1 MNHKH
6 YFVTGTDTNIG
17 KTYVTAQLM
26 RSLKAQGRTVLGLK
40 PVAAG
45 GIEKQNED
53 ALIYLQENSIDLPY
67 ETINPYFLEEPISPH
82 LAAKHENI
90 VLDSKTIVA
99 AMQNSL
105 HQSVDHIF
113 IEGAGGVFAP
123 LNETETMLD
132 LMKAFDFPIILVVG
146 LKLGCLNHALLSMQ
160 ALQSA
165 GLTIAGWV
173 ANPIDPQMLCVDENV
188 ETLERKFAKI
198 GEIPLLLKDFLWHSS
213 SAPDNGPPASA
224 SY

>member
-6 YFVTGTDTNIG
+6 YFMTGTDTNIG
-17 KTYVTAQLM
+17 KTYVTAQWM
-26 RSLKAQGRTVLGLK
+26 RKLKAQGNTVLGLK

-45 GIEKQNED
+45 GENGHNED
-53 ALIYLQENSIDLPY
+53 ALIYLQENSIPLPY
-67 ETINPYFLEEPISPH
+67 DAINPFFLQEPISPH
-82 LAAKHENI
+82 LAAQHENI
-90 VLDSKTIVA
+90 HLDSKTIVA
-99 AMQNSL
+99 AMQDSL

-173 ANPIDPQMLCVDENV
+173 ANPIDPQMLCVDENI
-188 ETLERKFAKI
+188 ETLERKFATI
-198 GEIPLLLKDFLWHSS
+198 LRLYDDL
-213 SAPDNGPPASA
+213 
-224 SY
+224 